1 MKLSNKFILD
11 ALYFGDPKVTPLS
24 LGFLEYTAKVNE
36 VITEEFRKEIGAN
49 PIKGSSLELRIA
61 KASKTFATIAR
72 RKFKKY
78 NRTYK
83 RAVAQHYFKTTT
95 HIPLRQKKVKPNV
108 TSSGDAKAGPTP
120 KPFQNLGRTQQH
132 ERINNVKAAANGDV
146 DLLLAAAVSA
156 SKGLDLN
163 SHFVLKA
170 IKKDPGI
177 AVHLK
182 SYIEKDF
189 SK

>member
-1 MKLSNKFILD
+1 M
-11 ALYFGDPKVTPLS
+11 
-24 LGFLEYTAKVNE
+24 
-36 VITEEFRKEIGAN
+36 
-49 PIKGSSLELRIA
+49 
-61 KASKTFATIAR
+61 
-72 RKFKKY
+72 
-78 NRTYK
+78 
-83 RAVAQHYFKTTT
+83 
-95 HIPLRQKKVKPNV
+95 

-189 SK
+189 SE